1 VDGVGVLGALAF
13 PDEHP
18 AAPTNPTAITTANR
32 PKRDPVASTAQR
44 VFMHNIIVVMLPN
57 NKDRGSSRVRVSGIQ
72 SLAGRFG
79 HSVCTAW

>member
-44 VFMHNIIVVMLPN
+44 FFMHNIIVVMLPN